1 VIATWVALAA
11 LAVALA
17 WPVPILLARARW
29 PSRAPGTALL
39 AWQAIALAGGLSM
52 IGALLSYGLVPFG
65 ANLAEGIIAF
75 PGWIV
80 MGRLPKGTD
89 FLQMFALSGAILL
102 GIHLLL
108 TLGLTFAR
116 AERSRR
122 RHGELVQLLS
132 APMPERPG
140 TRLIDHEAPVAYCLP
155 GTTRSITVLS
165 AGLIELLDDDQLRA
179 VISHEM
185 AHVAQR
191 HHLVL
196 LAFRAWRG
204 SLPWFPIATR
214 ALDAV
219 TVLVEMLA
227 DDLGIRRSGAGRS
240 GVGGDGDIGSG
251 SERTRGRRR
260 LRGAAD
266 RPAGRRAT
274 SAFVAR
280 AGIGAP
286 LWHCPTRRPDR
297 ASRAAG
303 PRPVLAL
310 LDAANRPRV
319 ARRASGAPSSG
330 VA

>member
-1 VIATWVALAA
+1 
-11 LAVALA
+11 
-17 WPVPILLARARW
+17 
-29 PSRAPGTALL
+29 
-39 AWQAIALAGGLSM
+39 M

-65 ANLAEGIIAF
+65 ANLVEGIIAF
-75 PGWIV
+75 PRWMV
-80 MGRLPKGTD
+80 AGRLPDGAD

-165 AGLIELLDDDQLRA
+165 AGLIDLLDDDQLRA
-179 VISHEM
+179 VISHET

-227 DDLGIRRSGAGRS
+227 DDRARREVSADTLARSIALVASASGDRVS
-240 GVGGDGDIGSG
+240 GNRASALTAESDPVANALAADGDSA
-251 SERTRGRRR
+251 ERRIAR
-260 LRGAAD
+260 LV
-266 RPAGRRAT
+266 AGQPPLSLR
-274 SAFVAR
+274 AR
-280 AGIGAP
+280 AMVLVCGIA
-286 LWHCPTRRPDR
+286 LLAVPT
-297 ASRAAG
+297 ALLAL
-303 PRPVLAL
+303 PVLAL
-310 LDAANRPRV
+310 
-319 ARRASGAPSSG
+319 S
-330 VA
+330 